1 MSEKQFFIYFVQFI
15 APIIGYLALI
25 SLEEVIC
32 AFVHWITVSF
42 LFLQEYLEGGV
53 E

>member
-1 MSEKQFFIYFVQFI
+1 MSEKQFFIYFVQLL
-15 APIIGYLALI
+15 APIIGYL
-25 SLEEVIC
+25 EELIC